1 MHFFVDLYEGLKL
14 AQRGRLEDQ
23 RGTEIRFEMPDFL
36 KRGTVSCHDYS
47 QHLASICFVCIAT
60 KIYVI
65 FFMVREKSYIEQ
77 TAAFLRF
84 LNLRKKV
91 VWCASYFSTF
101 RTTTLL
107 LPLPLN
113 YKVFSLNWHDILW
126 EMKKN
131 PSANSI

>member
-1 MHFFVDLYEGLKL
+1 MSCIFFVDLYEGLKL

-47 QHLASICFVCIAT
+47 QHLAAICFVCIAT

-84 LNLRKKV
+84 
-91 VWCASYFSTF
+91 FEFT
-101 RTTTLL
+101 
-107 LPLPLN
+107 
-113 YKVFSLNWHDILW
+113 
-126 EMKKN
+126 
-131 PSANSI
+131 